1 MNEIHEITKIDKW
14 FLYNI
19 KQIVELEEEI
29 RYQHKTDASKKN
41 AVLCEE
47 NLIDPGLLK
56 KAKQYGISDHRLANL
71 LNTSESSVREC
82 RRAKD
87 IHPVF
92 KVVDTCAAEFK
103 AYTPYLYSTYESEC
117 EANPTSK
124 KKIIILGS
132 GPNRI
137 GQGIEFDY
145 CCVHGALALRE
156 MGFETIMIN
165 CNPETVSTDY
175 DISDRLYFEPLTF
188 EDVIEI
194 VEKEKPE
201 GVIVQFGGQTPLKL
215 AVPLAKAGVKILGTS
230 PDNIDIAED
239 RKRFA
244 ALLSKLCLLQ
254 PNNGNARSFIEAKE
268 VTSSIG
274 YPVLLRPSYVLGG
287 RAMKVVYDEGELEEY
302 IAHAVDVSPEHPVLI
317 DKFLEGAIEVDVDA
331 VCDGEEVFIGG
342 IMEHIEEAGVHSGD
356 SACSLPPYSIEEEI
370 IDKIKSQTRS
380 LALELNVLGIINI
393 QFAVK
398 DDEVYV
404 LEVNPRA
411 SRTIPFVSK
420 AIGIPLAKVASKVI
434 TGCKLSQLNIDREK
448 ESKHIAVKE
457 AVFPFIRFQGT
468 DTILGPE
475 MKSTGEVMGID
486 VDFGKAFAKSQM
498 AIGGS
503 LPQSG
508 TVFISVRDKDKP
520 VIVDIASRLHHSGFK
535 IYATEGTAKAISEK
549 RIPVTTVL
557 KEYEGRPNILDY
569 LKNKEIQLV
578 INTAEGKRSQKD
590 SYNIRRYAIMSAIPY
605 CTTVQGAI
613 AAESAIKS
621 MSNGE
626 LDVKPIQ
633 EYYM

>member
-29 RYQHKTDASKKN
+29 RYQHKTDAFKKN

>member
-1 MNEIHEITKIDKW
+1 
-14 FLYNI
+14 
-19 KQIVELEEEI
+19 
-29 RYQHKTDASKKN
+29 
-41 AVLCEE
+41 
-47 NLIDPGLLK
+47 
-56 KAKQYGISDHRLANL
+56 
-71 LNTSESSVREC
+71 
-82 RRAKD
+82 
-87 IHPVF
+87 
-92 KVVDTCAAEFK
+92 VVDTCAAEFK

-549 RIPVTTVL
+549 KIPVTTVL